1 MIAWRASSSFS
12 ISTQPKPRDFPDA
25 LSVTTSTPHGY
36 VVGDST
42 EQYPTGIRETGVG
55 LFEGVG
61 RFFGG
66 ALAPYI
72 MAFILTGGSVLV
84 SYLFVALVALVGISA
99 VAVLG
104 TETKGLTVD
113 Y

>member
-1 MIAWRASSSFS
+1 MGGGHDWAQENAHHWHGLVR
-12 ISTQPKPRDFPDA
+12 
-25 LSVTTSTPHGY
+25 SVLLLAFFG
-36 VVGDST
+36 VGVDPIIKIYGA

-84 SYLFVALVALVGISA
+84 SYIFVALVALVGIGA
-99 VAVLG
+99 VVVLG